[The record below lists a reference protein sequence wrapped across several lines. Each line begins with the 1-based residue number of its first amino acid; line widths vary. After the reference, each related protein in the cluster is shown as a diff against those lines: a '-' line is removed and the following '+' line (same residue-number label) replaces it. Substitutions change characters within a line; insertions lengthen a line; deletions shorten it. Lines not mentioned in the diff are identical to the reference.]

1 MPARSG
7 NHHNPPGRPEVG
19 PIVNARMPQD
29 LIDWLDE
36 QAKEDGVSRAAFLR
50 SVAERARGNA
60 TEPERIFDPA
70 PGWVF
75 SARVYANGR
84 LEDHFSDEDP
94 DLVYHQGRYL
104 VDNVLIDSDV
114 DAALEADDRRRTSS
128 LTLKFTRHRAHPNDV
143 VRDLMAE
150 NYPEIRQ

>member
-1 MPARSG
+1 
-7 NHHNPPGRPEVG
+7 
-19 PIVNARMPQD
+19 MPQD

-50 SVAERARGNA
+50 TVVEQAHSNA
-60 TEPERIFDPA
+60 TEPKRIFDPA

-94 DLVYHQGRYL
+94 DLVYYQGRYL
-104 VDNVLIDSDV
+104 ADNVLIGSDV

-128 LTLKFTRHRAHPNDV
+128 LTLKFTRHRANPNDV
-143 VRDLMAE
+143 VRELMHE
-150 NYPEIRQ
+150 NYPEMR

>member
-1 MPARSG
+1 
-7 NHHNPPGRPEVG
+7 
-19 PIVNARMPQD
+19 MPQD

-50 SVAERARGNA
+50 TLVEEAHIKA
-60 TEPERIFDPA
+60 TEPERIFEPA

-104 VDNVLIDSDV
+104 VDNVLVDSDV
-114 DAALEADDRRRTSS
+114 DAALETDDRRRTSS
-128 LTLKFTRHRAHPNDV
+128 LTLKFARHRAHQDDV
-143 VRDLMAE
+143 VRQLMHE
-150 NYPEIRQ
+150 NYPELRR

>member
-1 MPARSG
+1 
-7 NHHNPPGRPEVG
+7 
-19 PIVNARMPQD
+19 MPQD

-36 QAKEDGVSRAAFLR
+36 QAQEDGLSRAAFLR
-50 SVAERARGNA
+50 TLVKQARSNA
-60 TEPERIFDPA
+60 TEPERIFDLA
-70 PGWVF
+70 PGLVF
-75 SARVYANGR
+75 SVRVYANGR

-114 DAALEADDRRRTSS
+114 DAALEPDNRRRTSS

-143 VRDLMAE
+143 VRELMHE
-150 NYPEIRQ
+150 NYPEMKR

>member
-7 NHHNPPGRPEVG
+7 NYHNSSGRPEVG
-19 PIVNARMPQD
+19 PIVNVRMPQD

-50 SVAERARGNA
+50 SVVEHARSNA
-60 TEPERIFDPA
+60 TEPQRIFEPV

-104 VDNVLIDSDV
+104 VDNVLIGSDV
-114 DAALEADDRRRTSS
+114 DAALEAGDRRRTSS
-128 LTLKFTRHRAHPNDV
+128 LTLKFARHRANPNDV
-143 VRDLMAE
+143 VRELMHE
-150 NYPEIRQ
+150 NYPEMRR